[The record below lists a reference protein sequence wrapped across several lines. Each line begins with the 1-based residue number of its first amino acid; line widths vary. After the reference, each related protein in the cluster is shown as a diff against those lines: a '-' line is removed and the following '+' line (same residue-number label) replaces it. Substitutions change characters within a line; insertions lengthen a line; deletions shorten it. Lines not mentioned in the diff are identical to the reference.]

1 MDGWMDAFTSLPSYV
16 RTQGRMRPGM
26 HAYMYAPSAH
36 VHPGR
41 VYVCEQA
48 CMDVHV
54 HVPVDACMHAGRHVR
69 VLFVRVPVCLS
80 IFTFVCSLVCMFVS
94 LCVQTQTLLPDRGVG
109 LRPE

>member
-1 MDGWMDAFTSLPSYV
+1 MDGWMDGWMDAFTSLPSYV

-48 CMDVHV
+48 CMYVHV
-54 HVPVDACMHAGRHVR
+54 HVPVDACMHACR
-69 VLFVRVPVCLS
+69 
-80 IFTFVCSLVCMFVS
+80 
-94 LCVQTQTLLPDRGVG
+94 
-109 LRPE
+109 

>member
-41 VYVCEQA
+41 VYVREQA
-48 CMDVHV
+48 CMYVHV
-54 HVPVDACMHAGRHVR
+54 HVPVDACMHACMQVGTYG
-69 VLFVRVPVCLS
+69 FCLS
-80 IFTFVCSLVCMFVS
+80 VCRSVCPYLHLFA
-94 LCVQTQTLLPDRGVG
+94 R
-109 LRPE
+109 